1 MLRLK
6 EIERKWTN
14 LKEKEKNWMK
24 MNESGMKMNESGM
37 KMNVLG
43 RNEMERKGKKMNENE
58 LSLVPESSRNE
69 NESGKGVESSWKFK
83 KYTFEW
89 PGL

>member
-1 MLRLK
+1 
-6 EIERKWTN
+6 
-14 LKEKEKNWMK
+14 
-24 MNESGMKMNESGM
+24 MKMNESGM

-69 NESGKGVESSWKFK
+69 NESGKGVESS
-83 KYTFEW
+83 
-89 PGL
+89 